1 MEISCRN
8 EDEHQA
14 HVSRSRYA
22 RRLLTDS
29 VRSLGARYPLVVV
42 VTGIIGL
49 TALLPAQ
56 LFRFFTE
63 SSQSLAAV
71 SAERFLFHFVLF
83 GVGVSLALLLSSAV
97 SAVSRE
103 WMRLAVEAGLRRSI
117 MHRLQEL
124 PLVDLDSSQRGEWLT
139 RITGDLNRVEMFLTE
154 SFPDQ
159 IRESFV
165 ILAVSVL
172 FLEQSGSLAILPL
185 LSAVLIGLVNFS
197 VQRRLAPALSE
208 LRSLHSGVFQL
219 LIESFEGMRTIRSQR
234 AESHVLRRF
243 QERLSEISRKSIQV
257 VRYLGVLIGGSEF
270 AGQIL
275 VTLCLTAATWGLTR
289 SRITLEQALT
299 YPFFIGLFYNAVQR
313 LASSAYDWNRFNVE
327 GGRLGEFL
335 FHESRCVLPISFSGE
350 AVSLKIKGLQSGYQ
364 GGPAANPVSFSLQR
378 GECFAV
384 VGPSGVGKSTF
395 LEVLAGLRPP
405 LLGSA
410 EFLDQDG
417 RVLWRGSDQLPIGPC
432 AFVEQRPYIFEGTL
446 SENLLFGNTHP
457 QSPVSIWN
465 ALGRV
470 GLDQFARQRGGLGGR
485 FYDRGKN
492 LSEGE
497 RYRIALC
504 RALLLSRPFLL
515 LDEPLASLDVRSRE
529 IVISALNNEKARAGI
544 VIVTHFLPE
553 GLAFDSVIDLLQDKI
568 QRGESSLSQPKVI
581 SAVFN
586 NPTQMRRIYD

>member
-117 MHRLQEL
+117 MHRLQ
-124 PLVDLDSSQRGEWLT
+124 G
-139 RITGDLNRVEMFLTE
+139 
-154 SFPDQ
+154 
-159 IRESFV
+159 
-165 ILAVSVL
+165 
-172 FLEQSGSLAILPL
+172 
-185 LSAVLIGLVNFS
+185 
-197 VQRRLAPALSE
+197 
-208 LRSLHSGVFQL
+208 SLHSGVFQL